1 MATQPPQL
9 NDYDLELLSSYID
22 GQLGADER
30 REIERRLHDDAALRR
45 AYDELRATVQAL
57 RDLEPLRPPRSFTLD
72 PAAVAPPQ
80 PVARLGWGR
89 LLQVAGVFAAIL
101 VAAVGTLS
109 VLGSMG
115 AGAPQM
121 AAAPTAPAVAPM
133 VAAAPTAAP
142 AATMAP
148 AMQAPENAP
157 APAAGAPVITSDQA
171 SDATARESAPE
182 ASPLATPAAAAAS
195 EPAPEAAPAQIIAT
209 PAISSPGTTD
219 LARPTPV
226 PEAPAPPAAGTD
238 VLLILM
244 IAVVVVLAGGGVW
257 LWRRSRSAR

>member
-1 MATQPPQL
+1 MATQLPQL
-9 NDYDLELLSSYID
+9 NDHDLELLSSYID

-30 REIERRLHDDAALRR
+30 REIERRLRDDAALRR

-57 RDLEPLRPPRSFTLD
+57 RDLEPLRPPRSFTFD
-72 PAAVAPPQ
+72 PAVVAPPQ
-80 PVARLGWGR
+80 PAARLGWGR

-101 VAAVGTLS
+101 IAAIGTLS
-109 VLGSMG
+109 VLGSLG

-121 AAAPTAPAVAPM
+121 AAAPTVPAVAPM
-133 VAAAPTAAP
+133 VAAAPTVAP

-148 AMQAPENAP
+148 LSARENAP
-157 APAAGAPVITSDQA
+157 APAAGAPAITSDQA
-171 SDATARESAPE
+171 AGAPALESAPE
-182 ASPLATPAAAAAS
+182 ASPLATPAAAAAA
-195 EPAPEAAPAQIIAT
+195 EPAPEAAPAQTVAT

-219 LARPTPV
+219 LVPPTPA
-226 PEAPAPPAAGTD
+226 PESPAPAAAGPD

-257 LWRRSRSAR
+257 LWRRSRSAQ